1 MLVYRISDCR
11 YIEDL
16 SGKGAAMYGGR
27 WNNKDTYILYT
38 AQSPS
43 LALLEAVVHLGKM
56 PRKGYCMAAI
66 EIPDS
71 IAPALQ
77 TTSLPPD
84 WAACPGP
91 DALKLIGD
99 TFTKSMQFLALPVP
113 SVIMPE
119 EQNYLINPLHP
130 LFKSV
135 KIKSMKA
142 MNIDER
148 IFKASA

>member
-1 MLVYRISDCR
+1 MLVYRISDCK

-16 SGKGAAMYGGR
+16 SGKGAAINGGR

-56 PRKGYCMAAI
+56 PRKGYCMAII

-77 TTSLPPD
+77 PNALPSD
-84 WAACPGP
+84 WASNPGA
-91 DALKLIGD
+91 DTLKLVGD
-99 TFTKSMQFLALPVP
+99 TFTKAMHFLALPVP
-113 SVIMPE
+113 SVVMPE
-119 EQNYLINPLHP
+119 EYNYLINPLHP

-135 KIKSMKA
+135 KIKRMKP